1 MKKMVD
7 WRECFLSYHDG
18 NYATFFNEYLAFV
31 ADAYDSLISVGQ
43 PNFDKPVYLGL
54 MMSPAQLAVLRANR
68 HLFDERFQD
77 ALERLQKSYDE
88 LKVEVG

>member
-1 MKKMVD
+1 MKDVAD
-7 WRECFLSYHDG
+7 WREYFLPANDG

-31 ADAYDSLISVGQ
+31 ADAYNSLTPVGQ
-43 PNFDKPVYLGL
+43 PNLAKPLYLGL
-54 MMSPAQLAVLRANR
+54 MMSPAQLAVLRTNR

>member
-1 MKKMVD
+1 MDWQAEFVYCVD
-7 WRECFLSYHDG
+7 DG
-18 NYATFFNEYLAFV
+18 YLTTFKGVGALV
-31 ADAYDSLISVGQ
+31 ADGFNSGISDLR
-43 PNFDKPVYLGL
+43 PSADKPLYLGL

>member
-1 MKKMVD
+1 MKEVAD
-7 WRECFLSYHDG
+7 WREYFLPYHDD
-18 NYATFFNEYLAFV
+18 NYAVQFNDHLAFV
-31 ADAYDSLISVGQ
+31 ADCYSNSAQAGE
-43 PNFDKPVYLGL
+43 PNFVKPLYLGL

>member
-1 MKKMVD
+1 MKDVPD
-7 WRECFLSYHDG
+7 WKEYFLPYHDG

-31 ADAYDSLISVGQ
+31 ADAYDSLTPADQ
-43 PNFDKPVYLGL
+43 PNLSKPVYLGL
-54 MMSPAQLAVLRANR
+54 MISPAQLAVLRANR